1 MDNERYP
8 FWPLPERPRLEWP
21 HGARVAFWVIPN
33 IEHFRFDGR
42 FQDVP
47 NPPLPDVSSYA
58 QRDYGNRVGVWRLMD
73 LLDKYGLRAT
83 VALNADVCRFEPQ
96 IVRAGMARN
105 WEWMGH
111 GITNSQ
117 RLTGLDPAQERE
129 TVRAT
134 VETITAFTGQAPKGW
149 LGPGLGE
156 TYETPDVLAEH
167 GIEYVCDWCNDDQPY
182 RLRVRTGELYS
193 IPYTVEL
200 NDIVVHLVQHHPS
213 AELLHRTQYA
223 FETLHAEGAES
234 ARVLCVSVHPYITG
248 AAHRIGFFDQLCAY
262 LKSQPDTV
270 FMLPGEILDWYRA
283 ATAATA
289 RGLGCVAPARSP
301 APSASRTAP
310 RPGSAARRPTRD
322 RRTTPGTPRGTT

>member
-8 FWPLPERPRLEWP
+8 YWPLPERPRLGWP

-167 GIEYVCDWCNDDQPY
+167 GIEYVCDWCADDQPFPLRVRQGRLISVPYTLELNDLPAFLRRNCTPEQFYRFICDQFDVLYEEGARSGRVMALALHPFVTGQPY
-182 RLRVRTGELYS
+182 RLKWL
-193 IPYTVEL
+193 
-200 NDIVVHLVQHHPS
+200 DH
-213 AELLHRTQYA
+213 A
-223 FETLHAEGAES
+223 FD
-234 ARVLCVSVHPYITG
+234 YITRHKQVWLTTG
-248 AAHRIGFFDQLCAY
+248 
-262 LKSQPDTV
+262 
-270 FMLPGEILDWYRA
+270 GEIAAWYYAHYYDA
-283 ATAATA
+283 AAK
-289 RGLGCVAPARSP
+289 
-301 APSASRTAP
+301 
-310 RPGSAARRPTRD
+310 
-322 RRTTPGTPRGTT
+322 

>member
-167 GIEYVCDWCNDDQPY
+167 GIEYVCDWCADDQPFPLRVRQGRLISVPYTLELNDLPAFLRRNCTPEQFYRFICDQFDVLYEEGARSGRVMALALHPFVTGQPY
-182 RLRVRTGELYS
+182 RLKWLDRALE
-193 IPYTVEL
+193 
-200 NDIVVHLVQHHPS
+200 
-213 AELLHRTQYA
+213 
-223 FETLHAEGAES
+223 
-234 ARVLCVSVHPYITG
+234 YITRHKQVWLTTG
-248 AAHRIGFFDQLCAY
+248 
-262 LKSQPDTV
+262 
-270 FMLPGEILDWYRA
+270 GEIAAWYYAHYYDA
-283 ATAATA
+283 AAK
-289 RGLGCVAPARSP
+289 
-301 APSASRTAP
+301 
-310 RPGSAARRPTRD
+310 
-322 RRTTPGTPRGTT
+322 

>member
-21 HGARVAFWVIPN
+21 HDARVAFWVIPN

-167 GIEYVCDWCNDDQPY
+167 GIEYVCDWCADDQPFPLRVRQGRLISVPYTLELNDLPAFLRRNCTPEQFYRFICDQFDVLYEEGARSGRVMALALHPFVTGQPY
-182 RLRVRTGELYS
+182 RLKWLDRALE
-193 IPYTVEL
+193 
-200 NDIVVHLVQHHPS
+200 
-213 AELLHRTQYA
+213 
-223 FETLHAEGAES
+223 
-234 ARVLCVSVHPYITG
+234 YITRHKQVWLTTG
-248 AAHRIGFFDQLCAY
+248 
-262 LKSQPDTV
+262 
-270 FMLPGEILDWYRA
+270 GEIAAWYYAHYYDA
-283 ATAATA
+283 AAK
-289 RGLGCVAPARSP
+289 
-301 APSASRTAP
+301 
-310 RPGSAARRPTRD
+310 
-322 RRTTPGTPRGTT
+322 